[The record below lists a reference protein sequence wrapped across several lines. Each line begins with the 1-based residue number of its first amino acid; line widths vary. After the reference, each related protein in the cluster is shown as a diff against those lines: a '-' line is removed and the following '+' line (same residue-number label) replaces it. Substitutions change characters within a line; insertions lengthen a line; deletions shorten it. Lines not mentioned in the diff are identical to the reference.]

1 MVYNIHILQTRK
13 TGRVVA
19 AAAASVLCCMGAVFP
34 ATIGV
39 TAASADEPVE
49 LVVNGGFEDDLNG
62 WKSGTVWNSSASSIA
77 VTADD
82 VHGGSGALSVTDR
95 ASSDAGA
102 IQSLDG
108 KVEKGQTYTGSM
120 WVKATEDGEF
130 NITVCSGNGS
140 GCDQIATGTA
150 KAGEW
155 TQISGTGTL
164 GGSGDFTSPSL
175 VIENKYGTSNADFIV
190 DDISVTGSDSGSSF
204 VPPTTGTA
212 TAAKAFGDYSNP
224 IIDYWYGADPWAMEY
239 NGRVYIY
246 TTGDGT
252 SVNADGSLNYDYEY
266 DSTGQ
271 IKDNSFAQVK
281 TINVLSSDDMV
292 NWRNE
297 GYIRVAGEQ
306 GVATWASN
314 SWAPAVAHKTINGKE
329 KFFLYFANGGSG
341 IGVLTSD
348 SPVGPWKDETG
359 ELLIKGGT
367 PESAGVVWLFDPAVF
382 VDDDGQGYLYYGGGV
397 PTGEEEHPNTARV
410 IKLSDDMLHTEGEAQ
425 AIDAPAM
432 FEDSGIAK
440 IGGTYYYSYCTN
452 FSHDNVIDGN
462 TVGYGNIAYMTSD
475 NPMGPFTYQG
485 EILKNPSTYFGV
497 GGNNHHA
504 MVQLGDQWYM
514 TYHAQTVAKELM
526 NGGNLDAAHGYRNT
540 HLDPITVNED
550 GSIADIAMTYEGL
563 SSVKNLDAYQ
573 DGGIPASTIAWD
585 SGIQNAYDLT
595 SGVRVVDMTTDNSE
609 GQKLSN
615 INNGEWTSLANVDF
629 GNNGASSLTV
639 TAAGKAGGILEI
651 RLDDPDS
658 EPVASISI
666 PAGDGSEYADYTTTL
681 EGVTGVHHV
690 VFSFKSDGGAN
701 AQDELYDITTY
712 TFTES
717 QDETPS
723 TPVDKSDLQS
733 AVNENSGLNAS
744 DYTEES
750 WKVFADA
757 LQKAQAVLQDES
769 ATEQQVQDALAALNS
784 ARAGLKLA
792 DDSTDGNASDAVD
805 DTDGVDLAQ
814 TGSSVLPG
822 AVIVACLALTGVI
835 VARVRREMR

>member
-1 MVYNIHILQTRK
+1 M
-13 TGRVVA
+13 VA

-95 ASSDAGA
+95 TSSDAGA

-410 IKLSDDMLHTEGEAQ
+410 IKLSDDMLHPEGEAQ

-462 TVGYGNIAYMTSD
+462 TVGVPVATLGIQLDVIAKTVNSYWYHRAEKHVEKREYKKLYRDILIGEYGFGRAALGQTLPVII
-475 NPMGPFTYQG
+475 FLLFG
-485 EILKNPSTYFGV
+485 EPI
-497 GGNNHHA
+497 
-504 MVQLGDQWYM
+504 VQLIINYM
-514 TYHAQTVAKELM
+514 PVWLTSALGTVSGVLPALGMALLMLYMPVKENFHYLLL
-526 NGGNLDAAHGYRNT
+526 GFVLYVFFGQSILA
-540 HLDPITVNED
+540 ITLV
-550 GSIADIAMTYEGL
+550 GAVIAIVLFKRMEKESKAT
-563 SSVKNLDAYQ
+563 A
-573 DGGIPASTIAWD
+573 
-585 SGIQNAYDLT
+585 NAYL
-595 SGVRVVDMTTDNSE
+595 
-609 GQKLSN
+609 
-615 INNGEWTSLANVDF
+615 NVD
-629 GNNGASSLTV
+629 
-639 TAAGKAGGILEI
+639 AGGI
-651 RLDDPDS
+651 
-658 EPVASISI
+658 
-666 PAGDGSEYADYTTTL
+666 GDE
-681 EGVTGVHHV
+681 
-690 VFSFKSDGGAN
+690 
-701 AQDELYDITTY
+701 
-712 TFTES
+712 
-717 QDETPS
+717 
-723 TPVDKSDLQS
+723 
-733 AVNENSGLNAS
+733 
-744 DYTEES
+744 
-750 WKVFADA
+750 
-757 LQKAQAVLQDES
+757 
-769 ATEQQVQDALAALNS
+769 
-784 ARAGLKLA
+784 
-792 DDSTDGNASDAVD
+792 
-805 DTDGVDLAQ
+805 
-814 TGSSVLPG
+814 
-822 AVIVACLALTGVI
+822 
-835 VARVRREMR
+835 